1 MKGIDVF
8 VEEAPRNRGVSILR
22 VSGYVDTT
30 TSPDLER
37 RLQALLREKRYHVV
51 VDLARVEYISS
62 AGWGIFISEIREIR
76 EHGGDLKLAGMAPDV
91 REVFDLLEFEN
102 ILQSYSDADL
112 AVASFGP
119 IVPAN
124 VETPAP
130 ATSPRRD
137 GGGLDEHGPQRSET
151 VLSDDDLVR
160 EIARKHPDYG
170 LMRIQKELRR
180 PELGGREMNPV
191 QVQVLI
197 QKLELNTRER
207 PEEYAKRASAGSA
220 TEARDLTMMGDP
232 RPLPTPGPSFSG

>member
-1 MKGIDVF
+1 MKGIDVY

-124 VETPAP
+124 METSAP
-130 ATSPRRD
+130 ATSPRSE
-137 GGGLDEHGPQRSET
+137 GTSLDDNSPRRSET
-151 VLSDDDLVR
+151 VLSDEDLVR

-191 QVQVLI
+191 QLYVLLR
-197 QKLELNTRER
+197 KLELDTRER
-207 PEEYAKRASAGSA
+207 REAYAKGSSSAGSA
-220 TEARDLTMMGDP
+220 TR
-232 RPLPTPGPSFSG
+232 S

>member
-8 VEEAPRNRGVSILR
+8 VEEAPQNRGVSILR

-124 VETPAP
+124 VEAP
-130 ATSPRRD
+130 VSQPSRHHDT
-137 GGGLDEHGPQRSET
+137 GLDEQTLQRSET
-151 VLSDDDLVR
+151 ILSDEDLVK

-191 QVQVLI
+191 QLYVLLR
-197 QKLELNTRER
+197 KLELDTRDRREA
-207 PEEYAKRASAGSA
+207 YAKGGSSAGS
-220 TEARDLTMMGDP
+220 TTR
-232 RPLPTPGPSFSG
+232 S

>member
-1 MKGIDVF
+1 MKGIDVY
-8 VEEAPRNRGVSILR
+8 VEEAPQNRGVSILR

-37 RLQALLREKRYHVV
+37 RLQALLREKRFHVV

-124 VETPAP
+124 TEGLAATPAP
-130 ATSPRRD
+130 RPRD
-137 GGGLDEHGPQRSET
+137 TGLDESALQRSET
-151 VLSDDDLVR
+151 VLSDEDLVR

-191 QVQVLI
+191 QLYVLLR
-197 QKLELNTRER
+197 KLELDTRER
-207 PEEYAKRASAGSA
+207 REAFAKGTA
-220 TEARDLTMMGDP
+220 
-232 RPLPTPGPSFSG
+232 PTTS

>member
-1 MKGIDVF
+1 MKGIDVY
-8 VEEAPRNRGVSILR
+8 VEEAPQNRGVSILR

-102 ILQSYSDADL
+102 ILQAYTDSDL

-124 VETPAP
+124 AEPPAP
-130 ATSPRRD
+130 STA
-137 GGGLDEHGPQRSET
+137 GGRPEFGNEDRMELQRSET
-151 VLSDDDLVR
+151 ILSDDDLVR

-191 QVQVLI
+191 QLYVLLR
-197 QKLELNTRER
+197 KLELDTRER
-207 PEEYAKRASAGSA
+207 REAYAKGH
-220 TEARDLTMMGDP
+220 T
-232 RPLPTPGPSFSG
+232 TPSGITKG

>member
-1 MKGIDVF
+1 MKGIDVY
-8 VEEAPRNRGVSILR
+8 VEEAPQNRGVSVLR

-124 VETPAP
+124 VETAAPAP
-130 ATSPRRD
+130 SPRRD
-137 GGGLDEHGPQRSET
+137 GSGMDERSPQRSET

-191 QVQVLI
+191 QLYVLLR
-197 QKLELNTRER
+197 KLELDTRER
-207 PEEYAKRASAGSA
+207 REAFAKGSSSAGS
-220 TEARDLTMMGDP
+220 
-232 RPLPTPGPSFSG
+232 PTRS

>member
-1 MKGIDVF
+1 MKGIDVY
-8 VEEAPRNRGVSILR
+8 VEEAPQNRGVSILR

-91 REVFDLLEFEN
+91 KEVFDLLEFEN
-102 ILQSYSDADL
+102 ILQAYSDADL

-124 VETPAP
+124 
-130 ATSPRRD
+130 TSMSP
-137 GGGLDEHGPQRSET
+137 GIGPGALQPGAEGHIPERSET
-151 VLSDDDLVR
+151 VLSDEDLVR
-160 EIARKHPDYG
+160 EIVRAHPDYG

-180 PELGGREMNPV
+180 PERGMRELNPV
-191 QVQVLI
+191 QLYVLLRR
-197 QKLELNTRER
+197 LELDTRER
-207 PEEYAKRASAGSA
+207 REAFAKGDAPA
-220 TEARDLTMMGDP
+220 TSP
-232 RPLPTPGPSFSG
+232 SPTRS

>member
-1 MKGIDVF
+1 MKGIDVY
-8 VEEAPRNRGVSILR
+8 VEEAALNRGVSLLR

-51 VDLARVEYISS
+51 VDLTRVEYISS

-76 EHGGDLKLAGMAPDV
+76 EQGGDLKLAGMIPDV

-102 ILQSYSDADL
+102 ILQSYPDAEL

-124 VETPAP
+124 SPSGDAAGASAAAS
-130 ATSPRRD
+130 ATS
-137 GGGLDEHGPQRSET
+137 GPQRSET
-151 VLSDDDLVR
+151 VLTDDDLVR
-160 EIARKHPDYG
+160 EIARKHPEYG

-180 PELGGREMNPV
+180 AEFGGRELYPV
-191 QVQVLI
+191 LLYVLLR
-197 QKLELNTRER
+197 KLELDTRER
-207 PEEYAKRASAGSA
+207 RLAYAQSGSSEASKVSNK
-220 TEARDLTMMGDP
+220 
-232 RPLPTPGPSFSG
+232 

>member
-1 MKGIDVF
+1 MKGIDVY
-8 VEEAPRNRGVSILR
+8 VEEAPQNRGVSILR

-37 RLQALLREKRYHVV
+37 RLQALLREKRFHVV
-51 VDLARVEYISS
+51 VGSRSRGIHLQRRV
-62 AGWGIFISEIREIR
+62 GIFISEIREIR
-76 EHGGDLKLAGMAPDV
+76 EHGGDLKLSGMAPDV

-102 ILQSYSDADL
+102 ILQAYTDSDL

-124 VETPAP
+124 AEPPASSAAGSP
-130 ATSPRRD
+130 AGSEFGSEDRME
-137 GGGLDEHGPQRSET
+137 LQRSET
-151 VLSDDDLVR
+151 ILSDEDLVR

-191 QVQVLI
+191 QLYVLLR
-197 QKLELNTRER
+197 KLELDTRER
-207 PEEYAKRASAGSA
+207 REAYAKGH
-220 TEARDLTMMGDP
+220 TT
-232 RPLPTPGPSFSG
+232 SGITRS

>member
-8 VEEAPRNRGVSILR
+8 VEEAAQNRGVSVLR

-37 RLQALLREKRYHVV
+37 RLQGLLREKRYHLV

-76 EHGGDLKLAGMAPDV
+76 EQGGDLKLAGMIPDV

-102 ILQSYSDADL
+102 ILQSYPDADL

-124 VETPAP
+124 TSFDSSAVAGSGSSASSSG
-130 ATSPRRD
+130 AT
-137 GGGLDEHGPQRSET
+137 HRSET
-151 VLSDDDLVR
+151 VLSDEDLVR
-160 EIARKHPDYG
+160 EIARKHPEFG

-180 PELGGREMNPV
+180 AEHGGRELNPV
-191 QVQVLI
+191 QLYVLLR
-197 QKLELNTRER
+197 KLELDTRER
-207 PEEYAKRASAGSA
+207 RVAYAQSGSAGTVKS
-220 TEARDLTMMGDP
+220 
-232 RPLPTPGPSFSG
+232 GPNS

>member
-1 MKGIDVF
+1 MKGIDVY
-8 VEEAPRNRGVSILR
+8 VEEAPQNRGVSILR

-76 EHGGDLKLAGMAPDV
+76 EHGGDLKLSGMAPDV

-102 ILQSYSDADL
+102 ILQAYTDSDL

-119 IVPAN
+119 IVPAS
-124 VETPAP
+124 VEPPASSRVP
-130 ATSPRRD
+130 ASAEFGSEDRME
-137 GGGLDEHGPQRSET
+137 LQRSET
-151 VLSDDDLVR
+151 ILSDDDLVR

-191 QVQVLI
+191 QLYVLLR
-197 QKLELNTRER
+197 KLELDTRER
-207 PEEYAKRASAGSA
+207 REAYAKGH
-220 TEARDLTMMGDP
+220 TT
-232 RPLPTPGPSFSG
+232 SGITRS

>member
-1 MKGIDVF
+1 MKGIDVY
-8 VEEAPRNRGVSILR
+8 VEEAPQNRGVSILR

-37 RLQALLREKRYHVV
+37 RLQGLLREKRYHVV

-102 ILQSYSDADL
+102 ILQSYTDADL

-124 VETPAP
+124 VEAPSSPA
-130 ATSPRRD
+130 SSRRE
-137 GGGLDEHGPQRSET
+137 GRIVTDEHAPVRSET
-151 VLSDDDLVR
+151 VLSDEDLVR

-191 QVQVLI
+191 QLYVLLR
-197 QKLELNTRER
+197 KLELDTRER
-207 PEEYAKRASAGSA
+207 REAYARGNTSTGSA
-220 TEARDLTMMGDP
+220 S
-232 RPLPTPGPSFSG
+232 PTRS

>member
-124 VETPAP
+124 VETSTP
-130 ATSPRRD
+130 ATSPLHGGAGRD
-137 GGGLDEHGPQRSET
+137 DHAPQRSET

-180 PELGGREMNPV
+180 PERGGREMNPV
-191 QVQVLI
+191 QLYVLLR
-197 QKLELNTRER
+197 KLELDTRER
-207 PEEYAKRASAGSA
+207 REAYAKGGSSAGSA
-220 TEARDLTMMGDP
+220 TRG
-232 RPLPTPGPSFSG
+232 

>member
-1 MKGIDVF
+1 MKGIDVY
-8 VEEAPRNRGVSILR
+8 VEEAPQNRGVSILR

-102 ILQSYSDADL
+102 ILQSYSDAEL

-124 VETPAP
+124 TEAP
-130 ATSPRRD
+130 AAPARRD
-137 GGGLDEHGPQRSET
+137 AGPEEPSMHRSET
-151 VLSDDDLVR
+151 ILSDEDLVR

-191 QVQVLI
+191 QLYVLLR
-197 QKLELNTRER
+197 KLELDTRER
-207 PEEYAKRASAGSA
+207 REAYAKGTA
-220 TEARDLTMMGDP
+220 
-232 RPLPTPGPSFSG
+232 PSRS

>member
-8 VEEAPRNRGVSILR
+8 VEEAVQNRGVSVLR

-51 VDLARVEYISS
+51 VDLSKVEYISS

-76 EHGGDLKLAGMAPDV
+76 EHGGDLKLAGMIPDV

-102 ILQSYSDADL
+102 ILQSYPEGDL

-119 IVPAN
+119 IVPAD
-124 VETPAP
+124 TPGASSSDSPAP
-130 ATSPRRD
+130 ARPAPSA
-137 GGGLDEHGPQRSET
+137 PQRSET
-151 VLSDDDLVR
+151 VLTDEDLVR
-160 EIARKHPDYG
+160 DVARKHPEYG

-180 PELGGREMNPV
+180 AENGGRDLNPV
-191 QVQVLI
+191 QLYVLLR
-197 QKLELNTRER
+197 KLELDTRER
-207 PEEYAKRASAGSA
+207 RVAHAKSGSSSGQG
-220 TEARDLTMMGDP
+220 T
-232 RPLPTPGPSFSG
+232 PTGR